1 MSSARNGVDLADV
14 TAPPNHLANSILSR
28 LAYLVAPKPELPEA
42 LGLDAKRG
50 HEICQPA
57 TVITPVRD
65 YEDAF
70 EGWKR
75 AWMTKAKQDFIAGF
89 AATWSGDFPGFTA
102 QLDQPESFDRWWSI
116 SEIAV
121 TEIDSAWTPS

>member
-1 MSSARNGVDLADV
+1 MAK
-14 TAPPNHLANSILSR
+14 SILCR
-28 LAYLVAPKPELPEA
+28 LAYLVTPKRELIEA
-42 LGLDAKRG
+42 LGLDAESG
-50 HEICQPA
+50 HEICRPS

-75 AWMTKAKQDFIAGF
+75 AWMTKAKQDFISEF
-89 AATWSGDFPGFTA
+89 VAAWSGDFPAFTA
-102 QLDQPESFDRWWSI
+102 QLGQPECFDHWWSI
-116 SEIAV
+116 SDITV